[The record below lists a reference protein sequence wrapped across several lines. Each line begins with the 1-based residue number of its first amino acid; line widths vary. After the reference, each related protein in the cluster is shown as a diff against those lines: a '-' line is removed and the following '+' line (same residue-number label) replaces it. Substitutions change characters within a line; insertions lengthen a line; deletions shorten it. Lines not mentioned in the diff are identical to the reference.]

1 MAIKVKKPLRHF
13 VDLSLA
19 FSPHPLTGDLPV
31 LRDTRAINAS
41 LKNCIMIGLTEKPF
55 DMDFGSQIM
64 SLMFDMMDDGT
75 LSIMDSVL
83 RSAVANEPRVELK
96 DLFIEPNPELNEIK
110 IQIVYTIVGYEET
123 YTYSHILTP
132 TR

>member
-1 MAIKVKKPLRHF
+1 
-13 VDLSLA
+13 
-19 FSPHPLTGDLPV
+19 
-31 LRDTRAINAS
+31 
-41 LKNCIMIGLTEKPF
+41 MIGLTEKPF
-55 DMDFGSQIM
+55 DMDFGSQVM
-64 SLMFDMMDDGT
+64 SLMFDMMDEGT

-83 RSAVANEPRVELK
+83 RSAIANEPRVELK
-96 DLFIEPNPELNEIK
+96 DLDIQPNPELNEIK